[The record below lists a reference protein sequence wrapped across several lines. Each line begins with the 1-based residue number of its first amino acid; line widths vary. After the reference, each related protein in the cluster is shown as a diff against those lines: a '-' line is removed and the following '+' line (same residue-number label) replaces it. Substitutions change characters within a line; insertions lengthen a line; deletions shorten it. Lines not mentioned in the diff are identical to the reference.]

1 MTAPTAAGV
10 GKWHN
15 ITITRNG
22 ANINFYQNGN
32 TTPFAT
38 TSTFAG
44 ASTPL
49 GDIDFISGDRS
60 YGSSIRY
67 SNFTFYNIEFSS
79 SQVSQIYNNGIPL
92 TSAIAT
98 DNLIAWYKLDDTS
111 IWYENT
117 GQWGIPNAASTS
129 SEIINF
135 SN

>member
-10 GKWHN
+10 GEWHN

-49 GDIDFISGDRS
+49 GDIDFISADRS

-67 SNFTFYNIEFSS
+67 SNFTFYDIEFSP

-98 DNLIAWYKLDDTS
+98 DNLKAWYKLD
-111 IWYENT
+111 NT
-117 GQWGIPNAASTS
+117 AIFYPTQQYWLSLIHI
-129 SEIINF
+129 SEPTRPY
-135 SN
+135 